1 MWTMKVR
8 DEPVQASLPQGDS
21 AFSSSLVTTKFIPE
35 PSILVFIHVF
45 IYVLLKVAV

>member
-35 PSILVFIHVF
+35 PSPVILS
-45 IYVLLKVAV
+45 